1 MNDEISDVKNKCG
14 KYIYKI
20 TNTIN
25 GKCYIGQSKDYKAR
39 FQGHKLQLRK
49 NEHDNPHLQ
58 YAWNKYGA
66 DAFTFEVLEFT
77 EDYNE
82 REKYYI
88 KLYNSTNESCGYNIL
103 EGGENPPVRAHSTL
117 SVEDVKQIQN
127 MFINGYALDDICDK
141 FPLVTR
147 GQINK
152 INTGAVWYDELLNYP
167 LKKDND
173 NEIGTEIANSIIYDL
188 LNTNI
193 TQREIAKKYGIS
205 RTCVTAINNGDV
217 QKYYNESYTY
227 PLRQNAHYHKICDNP
242 ELLNNVIFDIKYS
255 NLSFLAIAKKYE
267 LDHWVIKRVNQ
278 GKGNYYVD
286 GVDYPIRTKVTTQ
299 N

>member
-1 MNDEISDVKNKCG
+1 ML
-14 KYIYKI
+14 
-20 TNTIN
+20 
-25 GKCYIGQSKDYKAR
+25 CYA
-39 FQGHKLQLRK
+39 LR
-49 NEHDNPHLQ
+49 
-58 YAWNKYGA
+58 
-66 DAFTFEVLEFT
+66 
-77 EDYNE
+77 
-82 REKYYI
+82 

-205 RTCVTAINNGDV
+205 RTCVRCA
-217 QKYYNESYTY
+217 
-227 PLRQNAHYHKICDNP
+227 
-242 ELLNNVIFDIKYS
+242 
-255 NLSFLAIAKKYE
+255 
-267 LDHWVIKRVNQ
+267 
-278 GKGNYYVD
+278 
-286 GVDYPIRTKVTTQ
+286 
-299 N
+299 